1 MKMTRKPAGFTLVE
15 VMIVVAII
23 GLLASIAVPNFLH
36 TREVAH
42 RKTCIGNLKQLDGAV
57 QTWALQERKYS
68 GDSVDSNELFGP
80 TRYIKTVPQCP
91 ATTAPYIYGLVGD
104 VHVRC
109 TLNGDPDA
117 HRLD

>member
-1 MKMTRKPAGFTLVE
+1 MKMTRRSAGFTLVE

-23 GLLASIAVPNFLH
+23 GLLASIAIPNFLH
-36 TREVAH
+36 TREIAH

-57 QTWALQERKYS
+57 QTWALENRKYS
-68 GDSVDSNELFGP
+68 GDSVDSTQLFGP
-80 TRYIKTVPQCP
+80 ARYIKAQPQCP
-91 ATTAPYIYGLVGD
+91 ATAAAYVYGLVGD

-109 TLNGDPDA
+109 TLSAAPDL